1 MCAFVPLSA
10 SFPFLSCLLVHMVHQ
25 QRPNTLHNSTNNN
38 SGNIYGDVD
47 VYDAIQFGSIPSLR
61 QCCRV
66 FTTQSGYHRLPPELV
81 GGFVGG
87 GVAGTG
93 PGGDGGVGG
102 VGGGTGPKQ
111 LQVTRCV

>member
-1 MCAFVPLSA
+1 M
-10 SFPFLSCLLVHMVHQ
+10 
-25 QRPNTLHNSTNNN
+25 
-38 SGNIYGDVD
+38 
-47 VYDAIQFGSIPSLR
+47 
-61 QCCRV
+61 

-93 PGGDGGVGG
+93 PGGVGGGVGG

>member
-1 MCAFVPLSA
+1 
-10 SFPFLSCLLVHMVHQ
+10 
-25 QRPNTLHNSTNNN
+25 
-38 SGNIYGDVD
+38 VD
-47 VYDAIQFGSIPSLR
+47 VYEAIQFGSIPSLR

-66 FTTQSGYHRLPPELV
+66 FTAQSGYHRLPP
-81 GGFVGG
+81 GFVGG

>member
-1 MCAFVPLSA
+1 M
-10 SFPFLSCLLVHMVHQ
+10 
-25 QRPNTLHNSTNNN
+25 
-38 SGNIYGDVD
+38 
-47 VYDAIQFGSIPSLR
+47 
-61 QCCRV
+61 
-66 FTTQSGYHRLPPELV
+66 FTSQSGYHRLPPALV

-111 LQVTRCV
+111 LQVTRWV